1 MRAKRPM
8 SDCELKRSNV
18 HGKGIFA
25 SRDLDANAVLFETHR
40 KTSGALKW
48 VNLVP
53 NCGYNHS
60 TEPNCH
66 SLTLGDY
73 KYLVT
78 LREIKEGEELLVDYN
93 KDKDLEQPQ
102 EEW

>member
-1 MRAKRPM
+1 M
-8 SDCELKRSNV
+8 SECELKTSDV

-25 SRDLDANAVLFETHR
+25 SRDLEANQVLFETHR

-48 VNLVP
+48 ANLIP
-53 NCGYNHS
+53 NCSYNHS
-60 TEPNCH
+60 ATPNCC
-66 SLTLGDY
+66 SLTLGDF

-93 KDKDLEQPQ
+93 KDKDLEQPK
-102 EEW
+102 EGW